1 MKTGT
6 RGLSLIRQ
14 FEGLRL
20 DAYQDSVGIWTIG
33 YGHTHQAG
41 PPKPVPGLRITRP
54 EADAL
59 LGRDLTSYESAV
71 EGALGREASQD
82 QFDAMVSL
90 CFNIGPGNFTRS
102 SLVRAFNDGDERA
115 AAEAFLAWT
124 RAGGKV
130 LPGLTRRREAE
141 KRLFL
146 SRGRTTPAKWAAA
159 GAGGTVGGT
168 IAAGVA
174 QSFASSL
181 GFGLSSILDW
191 RGLLVIGLLG
201 GISVTAMLWT
211 AGEERRER
219 LWDRLLA

>member
-1 MKTGT
+1 MKTGA

-41 PPKPVPGLRITRP
+41 PPKPMPGLRITRP

-59 LGRDLTSYESAV
+59 LVRDLTSHEAV
-71 EGALGREASQD
+71 VQDALRREASQD

-90 CFNIGPGNFTRS
+90 CFNIGPGNFARS
-102 SLVRAFNDGDERA
+102 SLIRAFNDGDEKA

-124 RAGGKV
+124 RAGSKV
-130 LPGLTRRREAE
+130 LPGLIRRREAE

-146 SRGRTTPAKWAAA
+146 SRGRTTSAKWAVA

-168 IAAGVA
+168 IAAGAA

-181 GFGLSSILDW
+181 GFGLSSVLDW
-191 RGLLVIGLLG
+191 RGLLVIGLLA
-201 GISVTAMLWT
+201 GITAIGLLWT

-219 LWDRLLA
+219 LWDRLFA